1 MASSPSHD
9 PFPYLDTSCI
19 LWCTTAGTTTVNAFL
34 ATQFSDLLPSFLN
47 ECVKVIDLVHD
58 HWRRKQDGDLNDT
71 QADVWECLKTWPI
84 DADELV
90 RVIRTYVEGK
100 FRRGATMK
108 GVVNLGKGLMDD
120 KAYAAAQETLYNKV
134 FPIGQRE
141 VHRMTR
147 EREAGLEPIQRP
159 HPGLQKMRDKRHR
172 NTETRKKRKFGDV
185 EEEQV
190 DGMNKMRKMKKSLPS
205 FNFGVDEETKPV
217 LAKKHDDL
225 VVTDKGKEKETV
237 VRSEEK
243 EDES

>member
-108 GVVNLGKGLMDD
+108 GVVNLGKGLMGESEKANDAKD
-120 KAYAAAQETLYNKV
+120 KLSLTGLHASRRQS
-134 FPIGQRE
+134 IRCS
-141 VHRMTR
+141 TR
-147 EREAGLEPIQRP
+147 NPL
-159 HPGLQKMRDKRHR
+159 
-172 NTETRKKRKFGDV
+172 
-185 EEEQV
+185 
-190 DGMNKMRKMKKSLPS
+190 
-205 FNFGVDEETKPV
+205 
-217 LAKKHDDL
+217 
-225 VVTDKGKEKETV
+225 
-237 VRSEEK
+237 
-243 EDES
+243 